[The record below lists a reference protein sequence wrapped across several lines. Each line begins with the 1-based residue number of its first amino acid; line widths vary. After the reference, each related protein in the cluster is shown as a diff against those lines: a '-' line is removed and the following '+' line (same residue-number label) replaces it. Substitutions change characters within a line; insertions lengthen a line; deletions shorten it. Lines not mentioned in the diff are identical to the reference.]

1 MSYIGK
7 KIKEVMVPK
16 GKLVYTTPDTTV
28 KEAVKQMVKRNVGSI
43 LIVEN
48 DKLVGIFTER
58 DLMKMVAEDKPVYT
72 AIGDV
77 MTKDPVSLRPD
88 DPLSKAA
95 LIMSERGFRHI
106 PIVDDEGKLVGIIS
120 SRDISRVFYEAVE
133 ASFSE

>member
-7 KIKEVMVPK
+7 KIRDVMVPK
-16 GKLVYTTPDTTV
+16 GRLVYTTPDTTV
-28 KEAVKQMVKRNVGSI
+28 KDAVKLMVKSNVGSI

-58 DLMKMVAEDKPVYT
+58 DLMKMIAEDKPVYT

-77 MTKDPVSLRPD
+77 MTKNPVSLKPD

-95 LIMSERGFRHI
+95 LLMSERGFRHV
-106 PIVDDEGKLVGIIS
+106 PIVDEEGNLVGIVS
-120 SRDISRVFYEAVE
+120 SRDISRVFYEAAE
-133 ASFSE
+133 ASFTE

>member
-16 GKLVYTTPDTTV
+16 GRLVYTTPDTTV
-28 KEAVKQMVKRNVGSI
+28 KEAVKQMVKKNVGSI

-77 MTKDPVSLRPD
+77 MTRDPVSLKPD

-106 PIVDDEGKLVGIIS
+106 PIVDDEGKLVGIVS

>member
-1 MSYIGK
+1 MSYIGR
-7 KIKEVMVPK
+7 KIKDVMVPK

-43 LIVEN
+43 LIIEN

-77 MTKDPVSLRPD
+77 MTRNPVSLRPD

-106 PIVDDEGKLVGIIS
+106 PIVDDEGKLVGIVS

>member
-16 GKLVYTTPDTTV
+16 GRLVYTTPDTTV
-28 KEAVKQMVKRNVGSI
+28 KEAVKQMVKKNVGSI

-58 DLMKMVAEDKPVYT
+58 DLMKMVAENKPVYT

-77 MTKDPVSLRPD
+77 MTRDPVSLKPD

-106 PIVDDEGKLVGIIS
+106 PIVDDEGKLVGIVS